1 MKKGMSKLLSAL
13 LIATLVFTS
22 AGVAFAGT
30 EGSEANEGM
39 RVVGEEAAVLQ
50 TADKALAD
58 GTKNKDVTQKLKG
71 TAINKKA
78 SANFPLTTLKT
89 GDEKIA
95 GYNVYAV
102 DQVFTVKA
110 PSKGTVSFDVRCK
123 GTLTDG
129 TVYLHMYS
137 DAALTKSLGIVSL
150 TPSTS
155 GLKTLVAK
163 APAAGTYYLSIEPYR
178 AAGYVSVWGS
188 FVNGSDRTMANK
200 TWSAVGLKDAQTN
213 YLKFKAANSGY
224 VTVLHQGLSGKV
236 TLTNSKKKT
245 LSNAV
250 YASSYNNTSKITFG
264 VKKGTT
270 YYLKVASNYN
280 SDGAYRVKYTNSK
293 IADKSG
299 SKKSKAKT
307 MKRKATYKGSI
318 IAGSSTSDWY
328 KFKVTSKRKVT
339 VTMKGATNNK
349 IKAVFYTSKGKK
361 IGSTTFYDY
370 NSKRVLQSVGKL
382 SKGTYYVKVYRGTT
396 TSSGWYS
403 LNWK

>member
-1 MKKGMSKLLSAL
+1 MKRGMSKLLSAL

-30 EGSEANEGM
+30 EVGQTSGGM
-39 RVVGEEAAVLQ
+39 KAVGEEKAAPQ
-50 TADKALAD
+50 TAEKAA
-58 GTKNKDVTQKLKG
+58 GVKNKAATQKLKG
-71 TAINKKA
+71 TAIGKKA
-78 SANFPLTTLKT
+78 SVNFPLTTLRT
-89 GDEKIA
+89 GDERIA

-102 DQVFTVKA
+102 DQAFTVKA
-110 PSKGTVSFDVRCK
+110 PSRGTVTFNVQSK
-123 GTLTDG
+123 GTLTAG

-155 GLKTLVAK
+155 GIRTLVAK
-163 APAAGTYYLSIEPYR
+163 VPAAGTYYLSIEPYN
-178 AAGYVSVWGS
+178 ANGYISVWGS
-188 FVNGSDRTMANK
+188 FINGNDRTIANK
-200 TWSAVGLKDAQTN
+200 AWSAVGLKDAQTN
-213 YLKFKAANSGY
+213 YLKFKASSSGY
-224 VTVLHQGLSGKV
+224 ITVLHQGLSGKV
-236 TLTNSKKKT
+236 TLTNSKKKA
-245 LSNAV
+245 LSNAI
-250 YASSYNNTSKITFG
+250 YSSSYSSTKKITFG

-270 YYLKVASNYN
+270 YYLRVAANYN
-280 SDGAYRVKYTNSK
+280 SDGAYRVKFTNSK
-293 IADKSG
+293 ITDKSG
-299 SKKSKAKT
+299 SKKSKART

-382 SKGTYYVKVYRGTT
+382 SKGTYYVKVYRGTS

-403 LNWK
+403 LYWK